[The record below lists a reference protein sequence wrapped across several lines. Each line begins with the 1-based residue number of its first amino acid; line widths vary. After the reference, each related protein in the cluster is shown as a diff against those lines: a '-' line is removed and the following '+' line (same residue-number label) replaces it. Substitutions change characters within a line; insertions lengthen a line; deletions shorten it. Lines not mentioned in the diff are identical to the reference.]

1 MFKNLTHFLS
11 TVTIIVG
18 FTGCTSAPTVTT
30 ADIPLVHSSLAYSL
44 NANTEV
50 TINIPKANILFD
62 TNDTLL
68 ITVDGANYKAKK
80 RYISA
85 TGNKCIRFS
94 LDENVNSTARNDAPS
109 LASKDKFTSC
119 ERDGVWVLINPL
131 VAIADI

>member
-1 MFKNLTHFLS
+1 M
-11 TVTIIVG
+11 
-18 FTGCTSAPTVTT
+18 
-30 ADIPLVHSSLAYSL
+30 
-44 NANTEV
+44 

-68 ITVDGANYKAKK
+68 ITVDGSNYKAKK

-109 LASKDKFTSC
+109 LASKDNFTSC